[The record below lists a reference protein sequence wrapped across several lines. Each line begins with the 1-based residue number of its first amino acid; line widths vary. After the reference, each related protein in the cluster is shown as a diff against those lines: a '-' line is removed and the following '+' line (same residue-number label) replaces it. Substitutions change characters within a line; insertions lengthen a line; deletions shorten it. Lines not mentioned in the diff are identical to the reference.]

1 MLKDWKQFRM
11 LFTTVF
17 FIFLVVAFLLLAA
30 ISRLSDLAVQHR
42 TQLFLLVLALSFV
55 AFVLFFLGFLSL
67 KVRSQHSE
75 KVPDTITELKPSGD
89 QINQPEHKKNTHK
102 QGRLVKKL
110 RWMLADLETDSPEK
124 LGETC
129 MSLLARE
136 YQIVQGLFYMRESG
150 SDLFRATGR
159 YAWYSIDPPADFHLG
174 ESLNGQAARDGKLVH
189 ISNIPENYIQV
200 LSGLGDSSP
209 NHLYIIPLMKDGQ
222 ALGLFELA
230 TFVELDPFSIQ
241 VIQAL
246 AEHMAGSLGELYV
259 KNLKL

>member
-30 ISRLSDLAVQHR
+30 ISRLSELVVQHR
-42 TQLFLLVLALSFV
+42 TQLLLLLLALSCI
-55 AFVLFFLGFLSL
+55 AFILFFLGFLSL
-67 KVRSQHSE
+67 KVRSQ
-75 KVPDTITELKPSGD
+75 
-89 QINQPEHKKNTHK
+89 QPEKEADPVAEFKVSVDPNNQQEQKMNSHK

-110 RWMLADLETDSPEK
+110 RWMLADLETGSPEK
-124 LGETC
+124 LGDTC
-129 MSLLARE
+129 MAILARE
-136 YQIVQGLFYMRESG
+136 YQVVQGLFYMRESG

-159 YAWYSIDPPADFHLG
+159 YAWYSIDPPADFRLG

-189 ISNIPENYIQV
+189 IANVPQNYIQV

-230 TFVELDPFSIQ
+230 TFVELDHFSVQ

-246 AEHMAGSLGELYV
+246 AEHTAGTLGELFV
-259 KNLKL
+259 KNL